1 LFLNKNLNKM
11 KSIKN
16 ILVLL
21 LLTVFITACKNET
34 APEEITVEVETITED
49 ATSLDPNATYAKAEF
64 TIEGMTC
71 AMGCAKTIEK
81 KMAKMEGVKSATVDF
96 DKKLAMVEY
105 DEAKVTPMSLEE
117 VVKKAGDMYSV
128 TDMHAVTSF
137 DKDKMCAM
145 ACCEGKTDKEK
156 ANCQMEC
163 CSNKTDAAKTACD
176 KDCKKACCADKKAE
190 TSEVSTDKKMACKA
204 DCKMACC
211 ADKSKA

>member
-1 LFLNKNLNKM
+1 M

-16 ILVLL
+16 IIGLL
-21 LLTVFITACKNET
+21 LLTVFFTACKNET
-34 APEEITVEVETITED
+34 APEEITVEVETITEEV
-49 ATSLDPNATYAKAEF
+49 TSLDPNATYAKAEF

-128 TDMHAVTSF
+128 TDMHTVTTF
-137 DKDKMCAM
+137 NEGKMCTM

-163 CSNKTDAAKTACD
+163 CSNKTDAEKVACD

-190 TSEVSTDKKMACKA
+190 TSEASTDKKMACKA

>member
-34 APEEITVEVETITED
+34 APEEITVEVETITEEV
-49 ATSLDPNATYAKAEF
+49 TSLDPNATYAKAEF

-96 DKKLAMVEY
+96 EKKLALVEY

-128 TDMHAVTSF
+128 TNMHAVTS
-137 DKDKMCAM
+137 
-145 ACCEGKTDKEK
+145 
-156 ANCQMEC
+156 
-163 CSNKTDAAKTACD
+163 CD
-176 KDCKKACCADKKAE
+176 KDCKKACCADKNSE
-190 TSEVSTDKKMACKA
+190 TSEASTDKKMACKA